1 MNVLGDKVIS
11 MFEAYL
17 LSQEPQIQA
26 LIIGEL
32 EVLAKKFITFAE
44 SKVHGNNVT
53 PVVAPIG
60 ESNHG

>member
-1 MNVLGDKVIS
+1 